1 MIQQS
6 EIIIMAVTGIIAV
19 MLPFIFMLVLSRK
32 FKVRW
37 LPLIL
42 GIAVFI
48 LFALILEQLMHLF
61 VLKPQPDG
69 SIALISNAPW
79 LYVLYGVFAA
89 GIFEETGRL
98 LAFLITKRHYKD
110 IDSAVSYGIGHG
122 GIEAAA
128 IVGLGM
134 LNGII
139 FAVLLNSGSES
150 LNALPIPKEDL
161 IASQPWYMYA
171 IAIGERILAM
181 SLHIGLS
188 IIVFASVMM
197 KRKWWLFPAAIILH
211 ALANTTA
218 AMMQAGLLTN
228 IYLMYS
234 GLIIMTIA
242 TITIAVRLVKE
253 YRKNVYSLQSINTR
267 KVNKSALNHTLK

>member
-1 MIQQS
+1 MIPQS

-19 MLPFIFMLVLSRK
+19 LLPFIFMLVLSRK

-139 FAVLLNSGSES
+139 FAVLINSGSES

-161 IASQPWYMYA
+161 ITSQPWYMYA

>member
-1 MIQQS
+1 MIPQS

-110 IDSAVSYGIGHG
+110 IPVS
-122 GIEAAA
+122 
-128 IVGLGM
+128 L
-134 LNGII
+134 
-139 FAVLLNSGSES
+139 
-150 LNALPIPKEDL
+150 K
-161 IASQPWYMYA
+161 
-171 IAIGERILAM
+171 
-181 SLHIGLS
+181 LHSNKNYTTHLS
-188 IIVFASVMM
+188 I
-197 KRKWWLFPAAIILH
+197 
-211 ALANTTA
+211 
-218 AMMQAGLLTN
+218 
-228 IYLMYS
+228 YYS
-234 GLIIMTIA
+234 IA
-242 TITIAVRLVKE
+242 TFEL
-253 YRKNVYSLQSINTR
+253 RK
-267 KVNKSALNHTLK
+267 

>member
-1 MIQQS
+1 MISQS
-6 EIIIMAVTGIIAV
+6 EIIIMAVTGIAAV
-19 MLPFIFMLVLSRK
+19 LLPFIFILILRRK
-32 FKVRW
+32 FKIRW
-37 LPLIL
+37 LPLLL

-48 LFALILEQLMHLF
+48 LFALVLEQIMH
-61 VLKPQPDG
+61 VLVLQPEPDG
-69 SIALISNAPW
+69 TIALISQSPW
-79 LYVLYGVFAA
+79 LYVLYGIFAA

-98 LAFLITKRHYKD
+98 LAFLLTKRRYKD

-122 GIEAAA
+122 GIEAFAV
-128 IVGLGM
+128 VGLGM

-139 FAVLLNSGSES
+139 LSILINSGSDALSS
-150 LNALPIPKEDL
+150 LPVAQEDI

-171 IAIGERILAM
+171 IAIAERILAI

-197 KRKWWLFPAAIILH
+197 KGRWWLFPAAILLH

-228 IYLMYS
+228 MYLMYS
-234 GLIIMTIA
+234 GFIVMSAVIIS
-242 TITIAVRLVKE
+242 IAVRLVKY
-253 YRKNVYSLQSINTR
+253 YRKSVYSL
-267 KVNKSALNHTLK
+267 

>member
-139 FAVLLNSGSES
+139 FAVLINSGSES

-161 IASQPWYMYA
+161 ITSQPWYMYA